1 MTETLRARAC
11 ELAPQLLDRCWFP
24 AAGTPVDCAV
34 SGGADSLSLLVLAVA
49 AGCQVRAHHVDHGL
63 RSDSGSDVQV
73 VNEVA
78 TALGVPVVVYRVTV
92 EPGPNL
98 EARARSARFSVL
110 PRGVATG
117 HTADDQAETVLLNLL
132 RGASTDG
139 LAAMRQ
145 GPRHP
150 ILELR
155 RTETNDLCS
164 GLDIRPVVDPTN
176 ADPAYLR
183 NRIRHELLPR
193 LCEMAQR
200 DVVPL
205 LARQAKLLADDAALL
220 GELAQS
226 LDPTDAK
233 AIARA
238 PLPLARRAVREWLRD
253 DHPPD
258 LATVE
263 RVLAVATGDV
273 PGTDVGA
280 GRAVRRSQGRLRLQ
294 P

>member
-1 MTETLRARAC
+1 
-11 ELAPQLLDRCWFP
+11 
-24 AAGTPVDCAV
+24 
-34 SGGADSLSLLVLAVA
+34 
-49 AGCQVRAHHVDHGL
+49 
-63 RSDSGSDVQV
+63 
-73 VNEVA
+73 
-78 TALGVPVVVYRVTV
+78 
-92 EPGPNL
+92 
-98 EARARSARFSVL
+98 
-110 PRGVATG
+110 
-117 HTADDQAETVLLNLL
+117 
-132 RGASTDG
+132 
-139 LAAMRQ
+139 
-145 GPRHP
+145 
-150 ILELR
+150 
-155 RTETNDLCS
+155 
-164 GLDIRPVVDPTN
+164 
-176 ADPAYLR
+176 
-183 NRIRHELLPR
+183 
-193 LCEMAQR
+193 MAQR